1 MGKIIST
8 PGGRT
13 SYGVVSFDDS
23 MAPVNRTPEDAK
35 KLVELERLLKSK
47 AKFELLCSAACQAY
61 LSGLRRSDRRRNM
74 GHELISLM
82 QGLNEYPTRRR
93 KSEK

>member
-35 KLVELERLLKSK
+35 KLVELIQSK
-47 AKFELLCSAACQAY
+47 V
-61 LSGLRRSDRRRNM
+61 
-74 GHELISLM
+74 
-82 QGLNEYPTRRR
+82 
-93 KSEK
+93 